1 MKKGNLEDLMGRK
14 VDVMTPESLSPY
26 IGPYILR
33 EEAHVPIL

>member
-1 MKKGNLEDLMGRK
+1 MMKKGNLEDLMGRK

-26 IGPYILR
+26 ILR